1 MRLLFWKRFDTHF
14 TLVIIPNNE
23 GEVRRLS
30 VPGKLL
36 LTFVICA
43 GLLIL
48 AILTASYE
56 YWSSRQDLANVRAI
70 KAENEEKAKALEAMS
85 ERLLELEKK
94 NMSLENKQEQIKKI
108 MGINENPESGH
119 SVQPSRGGVGG
130 VMLQRYY
137 RSPEI
142 LNLEADLLDNRQQRQ
157 LQTAEE
163 LLRIAREKADYFR
176 SMPNYWPVIGEI
188 TSGFG
193 WRKNPFGRGEEYHHG
208 LDIAADRGT
217 PVRAAA
223 DGTVIYAAW
232 KKGYGRL
239 IIVKHQNGLATWYG
253 HNSAIKVKV
262 GDRVKK
268 GQVISEVGSSGRST
282 GPHVHFEIQKNG
294 QSINPLLYLP

>member
-1 MRLLFWKRFDTHF
+1 VKILFRKRFNNRF

-23 GEVRRLS
+23 GEIRRIS
-30 VPGKLL
+30 VPEKLL
-36 LTFVICA
+36 LTLVIGA
-43 GLLIL
+43 GLLTL
-48 AILTASYE
+48 AVLAAGYE
-56 YWSSRQDLANVRAI
+56 YWSSRQDLASVRAI
-70 KAENEEKAKALEAMS
+70 KAENQEKARALEAMS

-94 NMSLENKQEQIKKI
+94 NLALQNEQEKIKKI
-108 MGINENPESGH
+108 MGINENQESGH
-119 SVQPSRGGVGG
+119 TTQPSRGGVGG
-130 VMLQRYY
+130 VVLQRYY

-142 LNLEADLLDNRQQRQ
+142 LNLEADLLENRQQRQ
-157 LQTAEE
+157 LQTAED

-176 SMPNYWPVIGEI
+176 SLPNYWPVIGEI
-188 TSGFG
+188 TSEFG
-193 WRKNPFGRGEEYHHG
+193 WRDNPFGRGDEYHHG

-223 DGTVIYAAW
+223 DGRVIYAAW
-232 KKGYGRL
+232 KRGYGRL
-239 IIVKHQNGLATWYG
+239 IIVKHQNGLTTWYG

-268 GQVISEVGSSGRST
+268 GQVISEVGSSGRSS